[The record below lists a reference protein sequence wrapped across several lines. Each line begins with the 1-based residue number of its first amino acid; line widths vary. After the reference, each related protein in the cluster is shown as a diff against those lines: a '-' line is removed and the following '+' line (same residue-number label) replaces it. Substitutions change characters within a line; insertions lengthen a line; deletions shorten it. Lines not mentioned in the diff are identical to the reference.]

1 MSRGKAWAGRRGI
14 ALGAIVVTM
23 LAAGQAGTLIAR
35 ADAPVDPAGPPP
47 TDGVTPV
54 IPEPEPSIDVP
65 VPDVTIA
72 EANDPSGAVL
82 EGGSITY
89 TLTVTNE
96 GGGEA
101 AAVQLRD
108 QLPAGVTLADAT
120 AGCDEAAG
128 LVTCALGEIGAHASL
143 EADITVTVNRAFC
156 GAIVNSADVSASNE
170 DGEAAGNN
178 ASNEVS
184 NHVACDEPAPSD
196 PQPSAG
202 PDLQVSKGSDA
213 GGILHEGDDVLYTIT
228 VTNAGNEVA
237 TGVELLDVLPPGA
250 VNVAVPPFPTLA
262 GRACAVTSSVPPG
275 GGVPSAEVRCGPL
288 SLGPDAS
295 SSVTVKVIVGGDVCG
310 PVTNVVDVEGANE
323 PTENVGPDNH
333 AETTDEIAC
342 VPRIRLLQGGPSL
355 AHVGDRIRHAFTARN
370 IGNLDLSDVD
380 IIDPGCD
387 TTPVLLD
394 DGDGDDVLSVDERW
408 RFACD
413 QTITADDG
421 DPVRNHATVSGGHEG
436 GGSVTDGDTHE
447 VDVLHPRIDVEATAN
462 PTSGPAGTPVVYTY
476 AVTNT
481 GDANLFGVSVDDGLG
496 HVGEIATLPAG
507 KTVELVRQI
516 TLGPSPITNAT
527 TAEGSDVLGAVVRH
541 TDVVTVTAVA
551 GAGAAGGSGGGS
563 PFTGSDTGALAG
575 WTLVL
580 ASLGAVLLLLS
591 RGRSESRMGPSRPSE
606 STT

>member
-1 MSRGKAWAGRRGI
+1 
-14 ALGAIVVTM
+14 M

-35 ADAPVDPAGPPP
+35 ADAPV
-47 TDGVTPV
+47 
-54 IPEPEPSIDVP
+54 IPEPDASSDVP
-65 VPDVTIA
+65 VPDVTVA
-72 EANDPSGAVL
+72 EANDPSDTVL

-96 GGGEA
+96 GDGEA
-101 AAVQLRD
+101 AAVQVRD

-143 EADITVTVNRAFC
+143 EADITVTVERAFC

-178 ASNEVS
+178 TSNEVS
-184 NHVACDEPAPSD
+184 NHLACDEPAQSD

-228 VTNAGNEVA
+228 VTNVGNEVA
-237 TGVELLDVLPPGA
+237 TGVELMDALPAGA

-262 GRACAVTSSVPPG
+262 GRACAVTSSLPPG
-275 GGVPSAEVRCGPL
+275 GGVPSAEVRCGPV
-288 SLGPDAS
+288 SLGPDTS

-323 PTENVGPDNH
+323 PAENVGPDNH
-333 AETTDEIAC
+333 AEATDDIAC
-342 VPRIRLLQGGPSL
+342 LPRIRLLQGGPSL
-355 AHVGDRIRHAFTARN
+355 AHVGDEVTYAFRARN
-370 IGNLDLSDVD
+370 IGDVDLSNID
-380 IIDPGCD
+380 ITVARCDSSPALIDDGNGDDILSVGEEWRFGCD
-387 TTPVLLD
+387 
-394 DGDGDDVLSVDERW
+394 G
-408 RFACD
+408 
-413 QTITADDG
+413 TITVADG
-421 DPVRNHATVSGGHEG
+421 DPARNHAMVAGDHGGR
-436 GGSVTDGDTHE
+436 SVTDSDTH
-447 VDVLHPRIDVEATAN
+447 DVNVIHPSIDLESTAS
-462 PTSGPAGTPVVYTY
+462 PRSGTAGAVVVFSY

-481 GDANLFGVSVDDGLG
+481 GDTNLFAVSVSDAQGSRMD
-496 HVGEIATLPAG
+496 EIATLPTG
-507 KTVELVRQI
+507 QTVRLTRRVA
-516 TLGPSPITNAT
+516 LGSSPITYVT
-527 TAEGSDVLGAVVRH
+527 TAEGSDLLGALVS
-541 TDVVTVTAVA
+541 DIDDATVTAVA

-563 PFTGSDTGALAG
+563 PFTGADTGALAA